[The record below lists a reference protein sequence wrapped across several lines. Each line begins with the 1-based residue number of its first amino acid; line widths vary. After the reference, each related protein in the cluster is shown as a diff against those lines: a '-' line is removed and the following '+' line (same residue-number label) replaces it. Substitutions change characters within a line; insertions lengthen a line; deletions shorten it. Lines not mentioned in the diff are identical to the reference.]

1 MNSALKVI
9 GEANFDK
16 ITEWVRLL
24 DSLAK
29 DAEALA
35 ADEPH
40 CAADQTTYQD
50 RWCALGD
57 RWFSLLWASMTPVF
71 IAKSARRARAELRPV
86 EVELQPPLTDEE
98 KAADTERAVA
108 MARSAPQP
116 ETPEKEKPAATDWGE
131 YQRRKE
137 AERKAAVIAQQERIL
152 AAAAAA
158 EPEPAVEPEPEDDEL
173 PPAWQTEPIEDKP
186 EVVWLRSDELGAAL
200 GVSQS
205 EITLWQRRGLFDSDG
220 LTRRPHPGEGRGR
233 RFALDQCR
241 EAYLARP
248 RKARGKQAP
257 MSVTIQ
263 EIESLPPAV
272 EPSAPAPTPEAA
284 ADAAALLELAGGD
297 EATLA
302 ALRELLLVPSG

>member
-16 ITEWVRLL
+16 ITEWVQLL
-24 DSLAK
+24 DSLAC

-71 IAKSARRARAELRPV
+71 IAKSARRARAELRPM
-86 EVELQPPLTDEE
+86 EVRLQPPLTDEE
-98 KAADTERAVA
+98 KRADTERAVA

-158 EPEPAVEPEPEDDEL
+158 EPEPAVEPEPEV
-173 PPAWQTEPIEDKP
+173 A
-186 EVVWLRSDELGAAL
+186 WLRSDELGAAL

-220 LTRRPHPGEGRGR
+220 LTRRPHPGKGRGR

-257 MSVTIQ
+257 M
-263 EIESLPPAV
+263 PP
-272 EPSAPAPTPEAA
+272 
-284 ADAAALLELAGGD
+284 
-297 EATLA
+297 
-302 ALRELLLVPSG
+302 